1 MLFPGVALVSA
12 ALLTFVWKMQD
23 TGRSSEDRNL
33 ANNIGSGKK
42 GGTSNRLSN
51 RGSGKS
57 PSRHVNM
64 DKNRDQMRDLHQ
76 LWKKD
81 QQLFEEHLLDRCR
94 EENIDRDFRLILWD
108 FVRHRPTEILRND
121 TLAKA
126 VSKALSGPT
135 KLPLE
140 SFEDLDLMEHFYQIA
155 EAGKLSFQL
164 SPENF
169 TSEDIRQILR
179 SADRSRFIAQ
189 VSVEFAKSR
198 PAETLE
204 SLNDLDLKQKAEI
217 IRGSVEG
224 FLTTLPKEAIE
235 QIQKDLD
242 SVVYQEFAD
251 ELFERWVGRDPIAA
265 GNALDGMAVGP
276 VKDQGIVELVEYLM
290 DASDTEKARVWINEI
305 QNPEIRARLTK
316 KFELSLD

>member
-1 MLFPGVALVSA
+1 
-12 ALLTFVWKMQD
+12 
-23 TGRSSEDRNL
+23 
-33 ANNIGSGKK
+33 
-42 GGTSNRLSN
+42 
-51 RGSGKS
+51 
-57 PSRHVNM
+57 
-64 DKNRDQMRDLHQ
+64 
-76 LWKKD
+76 
-81 QQLFEEHLLDRCR
+81 
-94 EENIDRDFRLILWD
+94 
-108 FVRHRPTEILRND
+108 
-121 TLAKA
+121 
-126 VSKALSGPT
+126 
-135 KLPLE
+135 
-140 SFEDLDLMEHFYQIA
+140 MEHFYQIA